1 MKKENLIKIAYSGM
15 FLAIGT
21 LLPLLTGQIKEIG
34 DSLLPMHLAI
44 MLCGLICGWKYGFA
58 VGLILPFFRSVTFGM
73 PPLYPQAV
81 WMAVELATYGLVIGL
96 MYEFLK
102 KKNLI
107 SIYISLLAS
116 MICGRITWGLTK
128 WLLLGLSGKSFTLN
142 AFFVGGFIDA
152 LPGIILQLILVPA
165 IVTLVERIKRK

>member
-1 MKKENLIKIAYSGM
+1 MKKESLIKIAYSGM

-21 LLPLLTGQIKEIG
+21 LLPLLTGQVKEIG

-107 SIYISLLAS
+107 SIYISLLTA

-128 WLLLGLSGKSFTLN
+128 WLLLGMAGKSFTLN

-152 LPGIILQLILVPA
+152 IPGIILQLILVPA